1 MQHRLRI
8 GDVFMLRFEGT
19 GSVQSGWRPG
29 VVFQNS
35 IGNLHSPNIVVL
47 PLTTSLKKLA
57 MPTHVLVRAEDSGL
71 PRDSVV
77 LSENPQCVSKNQIGE
92 YVTTLPGKYIKDIA
106 VAQILASSAI
116 AFLDQEAVIE
126 VWRRA
131 VDLNKASCEP
141 ASSTVI
147 PWPPGRSRT
156 LRRITSSFAMCSP
169 GARA

>member
-57 MPTHVLVRAEDSGL
+57 MPTHVLVKAKESGL

-77 LSENPQCVSKNQIGE
+77 LCENPQSVSKDQLGE
-92 YVTTLPGKYIKDIA
+92 YVTTLPEKYIKDIA

-116 AFLDQEAVIE
+116 AFLEPKDVIE

-131 VDLNKASCEP
+131 VELTMAS
-141 ASSTVI
+141 
-147 PWPPGRSRT
+147 
-156 LRRITSSFAMCSP
+156 
-169 GARA
+169 